1 MNVQIQKMTKE
12 HLEQIK
18 DILQEQF
25 DEFWNANVLDK
36 ELENPLSDYI
46 VAIENGEVVG
56 YAGLWQP
63 IDEGHITNIVTKK
76 DKRGNHIGTKMLE
89 EIINLA
95 KNKNLKSVT
104 LEVNEHNETAIRLYK
119 KYNFIELGKRSKYY
133 NNTDDAIIMTLELTC
148 LGTGEKQVNLN

>member
-1 MNVQIQKMTKE
+1 MEIEIKKMTKE
-12 HLEQIK
+12 HLYHIQ

-46 VAIENGEVVG
+46 VAIENEEVVG

-95 KNKNLKSVT
+95 KSKNLKRVT
-104 LEVNEHNETAIRLYK
+104 LEVNEHNEMAIRLYK
-119 KYNFIELGKRSKYY
+119 KYNFVEVGKRSKYY
-133 NNTDDAIIMTLELTC
+133 NNVDDAIIMTLEI
-148 LGTGEKQVNLN
+148 